1 MSQNKTQTEK
11 SGNFF
16 GGAAILAVGI
26 VVVKIIGMFYK
37 VPLNNI
43 LGEQGTADFNNA
55 YNIYAVLL
63 TISTAGLPV
72 ALSKMVSEAN
82 ALGQRNQVD
91 KIFKTALAVFLILGT
106 ASFLI
111 MSIFADQLAAMMH
124 DSFAAPGI
132 RMLAPAVICVGCLS
146 AFRGYF
152 QGHGNMTPTAVS
164 QILEAVIKLFLGL
177 ALASYIMSVA
187 FNASDLITYRS
198 DLDVSALTEGEIAS
212 EIVSTQTS
220 LAAAGAIA
228 GVTVGTI
235 VTLIF
240 LIATFYFH
248 KRRNP
253 TVHGGDRPQSG
264 GQILATLL
272 KIAIPISL
280 ASSMVGIVTVI
291 DASLVQG
298 QLQNALGMTEEM
310 SRTLYGNYAGALTIY
325 NLPMSLIVAITA
337 SVIPAVSAARASGDR
352 GLARNIVAS
361 SLRIT
366 AIIALPMGVGL
377 MVLGTPIIALLF
389 PSLTAEIAGPLLST
403 LGLAAIFVCIMQV
416 GNSVLHAHG
425 YVRLPIV
432 IMLIGGG
439 IKIFTNYNLVAIES
453 IGVYGAPVGNVLCF
467 GTCLVLNLIVIARVV
482 PNRPAYLPIFAKP
495 VLAAAIMGVSTW
507 ATYGLS
513 SKILGGME
521 RFQTAGEL
529 SWTGNALS
537 CMIAIG
543 LSALV
548 YVALIILLRAISRED
563 LALMPKGDKIAKLLR
578 L

>member
-1 MSQNKTQTEK
+1 MSQNNTKR
-11 SGNFF
+11 GNFF
-16 GGAAILAVGI
+16 GGAAILAFGI

-72 ALSKMVSEAN
+72 ALSKMVSEAD
-82 ALGQRNQVD
+82 ALGRQNQVD
-91 KIFKTALAVFLILGT
+91 RIFKSALAVFLVLGT
-106 ASFLI
+106 ISFLV
-111 MSIFADQLAAMMH
+111 MTLFADNLAAMMH

-152 QGHGNMTPTAVS
+152 QGLGNMTPTAVS
-164 QILEAVIKLFLGL
+164 QILEAVIKLVLGL
-177 ALASYIMSVA
+177 ALASYIMGVVWDEGALLA
-187 FNASDLITYRS
+187 FRPELDLS
-198 DLDVSALTEGEIAS
+198 LLSADQLVSELA
-212 EIVSTQTS
+212 STQIS

-235 VTLIF
+235 VALIF
-240 LIATFYFH
+240 LIATYYLSRSR
-248 KRRNP
+248 KRRRGKDTPQPVP
-253 TVHGGDRPQSG
+253 T
-264 GQILATLL
+264 ILVTLL

-298 QLQNALGMTEEM
+298 QLQNALGMTEDM

-352 GLARNIVAS
+352 RLARNIVAS

-366 AIIALPMGVGL
+366 TIIALPMGVGL
-377 MVLGTPIIALLF
+377 LMLGTPIIQLLF

-403 LGLAAIFVCIMQV
+403 LGLAAVFVCVMQV
-416 GNSVLHAHG
+416 ANSILHAHG
-425 YVRLPIV
+425 YVNLPIV
-432 IMLIGGG
+432 FMLIGGG
-439 IKIFTNYNLVAIES
+439 IKIITNYNLVAIPS

-467 GTCLVLNLIVIARVV
+467 GTCMVLSLVVIARKV
-482 PNRPAYLPIFAKP
+482 PNRPKYPPIFVRP
-495 VLAAAIMGVSTW
+495 LLAAVIMGLATW
-507 ATYGLS
+507 AVYGLS
-513 SKILGGME
+513 SKLLLVLG
-521 RFQTAGEL
+521 FQQEGLL
-529 SWTGNALS
+529 SWTGNA
-537 CMIAIG
+537 IATFTTIG
-543 LSALV
+543 IAAIV
-548 YVALIILLRAISRED
+548 YVALIILLRAISKED
-563 LALMPKGDKIAKLLR
+563 LTLMPKGDKIAKLLR